1 MTDTSGDARLGELDA
16 AVGDHF
22 SIAVLVERLD
32 GDQEIAR
39 EVAVAFVESSQELLH
54 QLDGAIAA
62 GRADAIRLNAHSIK
76 GAAANIGANALA
88 ETAAAIEDAGRDQRL
103 EVAERLVPQLHQRI
117 EHVFAVLKGWL

>member
-1 MTDTSGDARLGELDA
+1 MIDTSGDARLDELDTP
-16 AVGDHF
+16 VDDHF

-39 EVAVAFVESSQELLH
+39 EVAAAFVESSQELLQ

-62 GRADAIRLNAHSIK
+62 GRADAVRRNAHSIK

-88 ETAAAIEDAGRDQRL
+88 ETAAEIEDAGRDQRL
-103 EVAERLVPQLHQRI
+103 ELAERLVPQLHRRI
-117 EHVFAVLKGWL
+117 EHVFAVLKDWL